1 MKRLL
6 LLSVLL
12 TSFVSNAQSLSR
24 EVIGSGGGTY
34 HGENRIIRQTI
45 GQPSSTTVETEEDF
59 TLRQGFQQPLSFSFY
74 NTEMECDFILSP
86 NPSTGI
92 FNVDLPIEYGKG
104 TLNVITMDGKEL
116 SKEEINTGITE
127 HRLTDLP
134 QGVYLVRVVTEE
146 GYICEKRAVINN

>member
-1 MKRLL
+1 MKRL
-6 LLSVLL
+6 VLL
-12 TSFVSNAQSLSR
+12 FALIFSFYSNAQSLSR
-24 EVIGSGGGTY
+24 EVIGAGGGTY

-92 FNVDLPIEYGKG
+92 FSVDLPMEYGKG
-104 TLNVITMDGKEL
+104 TLNVIAMDGKQL
-116 SKEEINTGITE
+116 FKEEINTGITE
-127 HRLTDLP
+127 HRLSELSS
-134 QGVYLVRVVTEE
+134 GVYLVRLVTEE